1 MILQINEV
9 TSLLTKEGV
18 TTIGILLTT
27 CALMIWDKIRQEKKY
42 TELLNKYEKEQEDNK
57 TILIDLVTKSILA
70 TEQNTQA
77 ITHIKDV
84 YVNNRP

>member
-18 TTIGILLTT
+18 TTIGILLTI
-27 CALMIWDKIRQEKKY
+27 CALMIWDKVRQEKKY
-42 TELLNKYEKEQEDNK
+42 ATLLDKYEKEQEDNK

-84 YVNNRP
+84 YVTNKI